1 MNLISDD
8 GVQPSTTQKHLNIAQ
23 KTPKTFRSE
32 YLAGADRLVVDEF
45 TMLSRS
51 ELNRLLELNIPIV
64 LSGDF
69 EQLCNPFDENPVDR
83 QWLIDNGFLI
93 KELTEIKRASSEET
107 KELYTACR
115 GQTTHQM
122 LIECEKKN
130 IPKRSFTVQ
139 DFPSPNE
146 RRHYI
151 ASKNEAIDKV
161 NKDYANYLYDN
172 NESERLGHEINGCKS
187 VKGMLVIGVD
197 TSTHFRNQEVGYL
210 EGFEVTKKKI
220 YAMVY
225 SLITNKV
232 VSVPVNNLSVGFAIT
247 FHRCQGQ
254 TFNFP
259 IYVDIHNLFIK
270 AMLYVAITRVPDIKY
285 LCLIKGSV
293 G

>member
-1 MNLISDD
+1 
-8 GVQPSTTQKHLNIAQ
+8 
-23 KTPKTFRSE
+23 
-32 YLAGADRLVVDEF
+32 
-45 TMLSRS
+45 
-51 ELNRLLELNIPIV
+51 
-64 LSGDF
+64 
-69 EQLCNPFDENPVDR
+69 
-83 QWLIDNGFLI
+83 
-93 KELTEIKRASSEET
+93 
-107 KELYTACR
+107 
-115 GQTTHQM
+115 
-122 LIECEKKN
+122 
-130 IPKRSFTVQ
+130 
-139 DFPSPNE
+139 
-146 RRHYI
+146 
-151 ASKNEAIDKV
+151 
-161 NKDYANYLYDN
+161 
-172 NESERLGHEINGCKS
+172 
-187 VKGMLVIGVD
+187 MLVIGVD

-210 EGFEVTKKKI
+210 ESFEVTKKKI